1 MDGLEYFNDAERE
14 RLQELAYLQ
23 AEQEA
28 YWASLQ
34 QEIQSQ
40 NEQEN
45 VQHNF

>member
-28 YWASLQ
+28 QYAAFQ
-34 QEIQSQ
+34 NEIQSQ
-40 NEQEN
+40 NDQED
-45 VQHNF
+45 VQRNF

>member
-1 MDGLEYFNDAERE
+1 MDGLEFFNDQERE

-28 YWASLQ
+28 HWASLQ

-40 NEQEN
+40 NDQEN